1 MTESERTPATAP
13 EKDRLRPGCSDSA
26 VESGSFHIPLSC
38 SVQALWSAPSAFEQC
53 TEIALAALS
62 SAASVFHPSS
72 GRPDCVAEDAVRGE
86 TVSRADLPAICNLQG
101 DFQKLQGAPI
111 LLPVKFTNS
120 FKILE
125 ELSPNLRSREHFWY
139 CSEGAG
145 STFLVLQGR
154 AALNC
159 EWWQGWARG
168 WTNTAGPRSTASCGH
183 RCFWFAHSVAP
194 YAATIPIVFNIG
206 DEPVRL
212 GLVRHSRPPP
222 GDRLT

>member
-13 EKDRLRPGCSDSA
+13 EKDPLRPGCSDSA

-101 DFQKLQGAPI
+101 DFQKLQGEPI
-111 LLPVKFTNS
+111 LC
-120 FKILE
+120 
-125 ELSPNLRSREHFWY
+125 LSNLLMIPRCCKEFSRPKEQ
-139 CSEGAG
+139 GALLG
-145 STFLVLQGR
+145 VAGR
-154 AALNC
+154 AFGYCREDFGNC
-159 EWWQGWARG
+159 REKSSW
-168 WTNTAGPRSTASCGH
+168 NC
-183 RCFWFAHSVAP
+183 
-194 YAATIPIVFNIG
+194 
-206 DEPVRL
+206 
-212 GLVRHSRPPP
+212 
-222 GDRLT
+222 